1 MEIKEIHLNSIGHHE
16 TLLNLCFPHSKLN
29 RSYLEWLY
37 FSNPLGDVVG
47 FDAMDGDVLAAHYAC
62 IPTRVG
68 ESIGLLS
75 LNTATHPD
83 FRSKGLYQKLA
94 QMTYESWS
102 KKYNYV
108 VGVAN
113 AQSASAFIKRL
124 GFSEIGRLNLRFGDL
139 RRPTYGARSWSQ
151 AELDWRSNSPRQQL
165 KKKLVGDGLVELS
178 MRPKNFPFKIKSII
192 PIQGTDMAGME
203 LSSKSQS
210 GFTVDWIRDNKPRIQ
225 LPEKLKPSPLVMI
238 YQTLSGSDTEVN
250 SWSFPDFDAF

>member
-1 MEIKEIHLNSIGHHE
+1 MEIKEIHLNSVGHHE

-83 FRSKGLYQKLA
+83 YRSKGLYQKLA

-139 RRPTYGARSWSQ
+139 RRPTSGARSWSQ
-151 AELDWRSNSPRQQL
+151 AEVEWRINSPRQQL
-165 KKKLVGDGLVELS
+165 EKKLVGDGLVELS

-192 PIQGTDMAGME
+192 PLQDTGLAGME
-203 LSSKSQS
+203 QMKVRKH
-210 GFTVDWIRDNKPRIQ
+210 GFTVDWIKDSKPRIQ

-238 YQTLSGSDTEVN
+238 YQTLNGSDTEVN